1 MRLLFRKRRLSSTLI
16 ILVSIIAA
24 TGAVTAV
31 SGQQTSASSPSWA
44 NLLAQLRSNDSEVW
58 SGAFDQLR
66 LDPAAL
72 RDPKVKAALVN
83 LLDRQNKEPIHGEEE
98 DFADHTSWLSDTV
111 ARIVDW
117 NDPRQVCVL
126 ANGVDLPDQ
135 LGDHAK
141 SRSSLPP
148 ATV

>member
-1 MRLLFRKRRLSSTLI
+1 MCLLSRKRQLSSTLI

-31 SGQQTSASSPSWA
+31 SG
-44 NLLAQLRSNDSEVW
+44 RGEERCVR
-58 SGAFDQLR
+58 QLR
-66 LDPAAL
+66 LDPASL
-72 RDPKVKAALVN
+72 RDPKIKAALVN
-83 LLDRQNKEPIHGEEE
+83 HLDRQNKEPIHGEEE
-98 DFADHTSWLSDTV
+98 DFADDTSWLSDTV

-126 ANGVDLPDQ
+126 AISVDLPDQ

-141 SRSSLPP
+141 VAVP
-148 ATV
+148 ASCDGLRTA